1 MRHLGR
7 THRVSV
13 AWLHEVFL
21 SGNMILNKC
30 DTNDQSADIFTKS
43 FTDETK
49 WRHAC
54 SLIHIGR
61 SVKDPVA
68 VPEEKKSKKK

>member
-1 MRHLGR
+1 
-7 THRVSV
+7 
-13 AWLHEVFL
+13 
-21 SGNMILNKC
+21 MILNKC

-68 VPEEKKSKKK
+68 VPEEKKSKKKVASAGAAIACCCLPLFQRF

>member
-1 MRHLGR
+1 
-7 THRVSV
+7 
-13 AWLHEVFL
+13 
-21 SGNMILNKC
+21 MILNKC

-49 WRHAC
+49 WKHAC
-54 SLIHIGR
+54 SLIHMGR

-68 VPEEKKSKKK
+68 VPEEKKSKKKVVSAAPAAIACCCLPLFQRF